1 MLAQCPICK
10 MRKDLTEHHI
20 KEAGKD
26 KNGSYKKIGLCDDC
40 HVWHEK
46 YINALKTFGINFD
59 K

>member
-10 MRKDLTEHHI
+10 ERKDLTKHHI

-26 KNGSYKKIGLCDDC
+26 ENGNYKKIGLCNEC
-40 HVWHEK
+40 HVWHGK
-46 YINALKTFGINFD
+46 YINALKTFGVNFD